1 MRTIL
6 QAKAAVR
13 FQQKEVEALRGGVFC
28 LFIFFNLGPLWL
40 TLLELLSDQVFSLK
54 FFISLK
60 KKKSWVNHHSWN
72 YLQTWVI
79 RIEPTLIFK
88 TTLSRG
94 ILCRIVTKHLQRSH
108 KLTVLL
114 NQSPGENN
122 HWPPTEVCPVGK
134 CYFNLIAIPN
144 SLGLIHL
151 HRPSTMNKSNRNKA
165 ICSYL
170 WGSGIQK
177 LCY

>member
-60 KKKSWVNHHSWN
+60 KKNPESI
-72 YLQTWVI
+72 TI
-79 RIEPTLIFK
+79 PEIT
-88 TTLSRG
+88 
-94 ILCRIVTKHLQRSH
+94 CRPELFV
-108 KLTVLL
+108 
-114 NQSPGENN
+114 
-122 HWPPTEVCPVGK
+122 
-134 CYFNLIAIPN
+134 
-144 SLGLIHL
+144 
-151 HRPSTMNKSNRNKA
+151 
-165 ICSYL
+165 
-170 WGSGIQK
+170 
-177 LCY
+177 